1 MEGHDIINDLYK
13 VIKSLSY
20 AMASIAVGQ
29 RMNSSPSET
38 PDPKPPLSTKEA
50 APRPHA
56 RMSAFLSEDFHAD
69 L

>member
-1 MEGHDIINDLYK
+1 
-13 VIKSLSY
+13 
-20 AMASIAVGQ
+20 MASIAAGQ